1 MNITYKD
8 VAELT
13 ENIKNLDIINSEKN
27 ISSIIQE
34 LPLNLQY
41 LIFEYAIIN
50 EKNKN
55 INNNIKYYDNY
66 IFDKDFVYFN
76 IEPLIFINEQE
87 LQVSLYTWFGT
98 YSPET
103 HNFDNGKLLHTIFD
117 RTYCQNLERSFG
129 IISEIIYNNVK
140 QFKFRRDLFYK
151 DGKTLFSGTHGPLK
165 KSFDSVH
172 NIPFH
177 KLTHYNI
184 HYQTKD
190 ILSYFKKIN
199 IIDKDVK
206 KLTENI
212 TNIAINNLK
221 KNIISSLMNIN
232 DFYNKISKNY
242 LFRPIIKTNIKSY
255 NNNEYEHQILFFKL
269 CKHLN
274 LRSILKKQFIKK
286 IKEENKKIE

>member
-1 MNITYKD
+1 MT
-8 VAELT
+8 
-13 ENIKNLDIINSEKN
+13 IIF
-27 ISSIIQE
+27 
-34 LPLNLQY
+34 
-41 LIFEYAIIN
+41 LI
-50 EKNKN
+50 
-55 INNNIKYYDNY
+55 
-66 IFDKDFVYFN
+66 FVYFTV
-76 IEPLIFINEQE
+76 EPLIFTIERE
-87 LQVSLYTWFGT
+87 LQVSLYVSFGT
-98 YSPET
+98 HSPET
-103 HNFDNGKLLHTIFD
+103 FNLMNQILHTIFD

-140 QFKFRRDLFYK
+140 KFKFRRDIFYE
-151 DGKTLFSGTHGPLK
+151 DSKTLFAGTHGPHK
-165 KSFDSVH
+165 KSFNSLN

-177 KLTHYNI
+177 KLCNYNI
-184 HYQTKD
+184 HYQTEN
-190 ILSYFKKIN
+190 ILSYFKEIN

-212 TNIAINNLK
+212 ADIGINNLK

-242 LFRPIIKTNIKSY
+242 LFKPIIKTNINYY
-255 NNNEYEHQILFFKL
+255 NNNKYEHKILFFKL

>member
-1 MNITYKD
+1 MNITYKN

-13 ENIKNLDIINSEKN
+13 ENIENLDIINSEKKN
-27 ISSIIQE
+27 ISSKIQH
-34 LPLNLQY
+34 LPINLQY
-41 LIFEYAIIN
+41 LIFEYSIIN
-50 EKNKN
+50 EKN

-66 IFDKDFVYFN
+66 IFDKDLVYFS
-76 IEPLIFINEQE
+76 IEPMIYIVDGQ
-87 LQVSLYTWFGT
+87 LQVSLSTWFGT
-98 YSPET
+98 FSPEKF
-103 HNFDNGKLLHTIFD
+103 NFDGGNVLHTIFD
-117 RTYCQNLERSFG
+117 RPYCQKLERSFG

-140 QFKFRRDLFYK
+140 QFKFERDIFYK

-165 KSFDSVH
+165 QSFDSVH

-177 KLTHYNI
+177 KLPNYNI

-242 LFRPIIKTNIKSY
+242 LFNPIIKSYIKYY
-255 NNNEYEHQILFFKL
+255 NNNEYEHKILFFKL